1 MKKKPG
7 LKSLHLYLSLDKPNT
22 EASATTRQA
31 FVHEAPSGVTERP
44 WEIDD
49 AVNVLKDWK
58 KTLAKQPTHHHLHS
72 ITGTVYWPA
81 DD

>member
-1 MKKKPG
+1 M
-7 LKSLHLYLSLDKPNT
+7 PNIFIYG
-22 EASATTRQA
+22 RLRL
-31 FVHEAPSGVTERP
+31 FVGTVVARRFVREAPSGVKERP

-49 AVNVLKDWK
+49 AVNVFKDWE